1 MSSDWFEEAI
11 SELDE
16 EDVEEDVEER
26 IDELD
31 DERDTDE
38 ETTDETDDRNS
49 IEATATEK
57 PVNSEGDGDEAAD
70 VFGFS
75 ADETGG
81 DDEAGSSADSTPSID
96 TADDEAAFGG
106 ESGESVGSSSTAQSP
121 EEFGFSSEEMVDQPQ
136 PEGETASA
144 DEFDAD
150 TGGESADP
158 FGFDSGD
165 GDEGT
170 AGDEDADG
178 DDQTIDDSESVG
190 ESPASADNEG
200 TADGSEA
207 ATADQPQPA
216 SPGGPDEPDT
226 KGPSTAQSPEEFG
239 FSIDGDEETPAA
251 TTDTEIASSEPE
263 SGSAPEP
270 DTGGDDDPFGFG
282 SSGGSSGGGAGGQG
296 VGQSGDDDFG
306 FGGFGGGGGGG
317 GGSPT
322 PSSPEDFDD
331 EDFDSDI
338 DRIDLGIDGLDEM
351 ILGGVPERSLIGI
364 IGGAGT
370 GKTTFALQ
378 FLNEALENGE
388 RAVFITL
395 EQTEEAVLSTAEEK
409 GWPFRE
415 YVEDDQLAVVVL
427 DPVEMANSLA
437 TIRSDISRLIREFG
451 TSRLVLDSVSLLE
464 MMYDHPA
471 KRRSEVFD
479 FTRSLK
485 EAGVT
490 TLLTSEASEESS
502 HASRYGAVE
511 YLTDAVF
518 ILRYVRTSNFE
529 ETRLAIEIQKIRD
542 ANHSRATKPYDL
554 TDEGMSVHR
563 QANIF

>member
-1 MSSDWFEEAI
+1 MSGDWFEEA
-11 SELDE
+11 L
-16 EDVEEDVEER
+16 ED
-26 IDELD
+26 LD
-31 DERDTDE
+31 DEPADRDPDE
-38 ETTDETDDRNS
+38 PSVDDPV
-49 IEATATEK
+49 EA
-57 PVNSEGDGDEAAD
+57 D
-70 VFGFS
+70 
-75 ADETGG
+75 
-81 DDEAGSSADSTPSID
+81 SADSD
-96 TADDEAAFGG
+96 ADATADSEDGGTADAVDAA
-106 ESGESVGSSSTAQSP
+106 
-121 EEFGFSSEEMVDQPQ
+121 
-136 PEGETASA
+136 ASA
-144 DEFDAD
+144 DRPTGSPDEFDAD
-150 TGGESADP
+150 TDRSEGAGSVDP
-158 FGFDSGD
+158 FGFDADDNASDSTASDDPDSGSGD
-165 GDEGT
+165 PFGFDTGDEDGAADNGAGDEGPP
-170 AGDEDADG
+170 EP
-178 DDQTIDDSESVG
+178 
-190 ESPASADNEG
+190 SPAQSA
-200 TADGSEA
+200 
-207 ATADQPQPA
+207 
-216 SPGGPDEPDT
+216 
-226 KGPSTAQSPEEFG
+226 EEFG
-239 FSIDGDEETPAA
+239 FSLDDAPTPGETPVDAPTADGSA
-251 TTDTEIASSEPE
+251 TGEPTPDPGGSTA
-263 SGSAPEP
+263 SGSTPDDGGEP
-270 DTGGDDDPFGFG
+270 QPDSDGADDPFGFG
-282 SSGGSSGGGAGGQG
+282 TGGGQSVGGG
-296 VGQSGDDDFG
+296 GDQSDEDFG

-317 GGSPT
+317 GGST
-322 PSSPEDFDD
+322 PEEFDD
-331 EDFDSDI
+331 EEFDSDI

-415 YVEDDQLAVVVL
+415 YADNGQLAVDVL

-437 TIRSDISRLIREFG
+437 SIRGDISRLIREFG
-451 TSRLVLDSVSLLE
+451 ASRLVLDSVSLLE

-471 KRRSEVFD
+471 KRRSEIFD

-485 EAGVT
+485 DAGVT
-490 TLLTSEASEESS
+490 TLLTSEASEDSS

-518 ILRYVRTSNFE
+518 VLRYVRTSNFE